1 MIKYLTE
8 RQIEMKYM
16 PKDFVPCKAP
26 GCNRWYNRLNVV
38 RKGYCDKHKHLVPTT
53 ERQIK

>member
-1 MIKYLTE
+1 
-8 RQIEMKYM
+8 MKYM

-38 RKGYCDKHKHLVPTT
+38 RKGYCDKHKHLVSDTK
-53 ERQIK
+53 RQIKWHQLKVM